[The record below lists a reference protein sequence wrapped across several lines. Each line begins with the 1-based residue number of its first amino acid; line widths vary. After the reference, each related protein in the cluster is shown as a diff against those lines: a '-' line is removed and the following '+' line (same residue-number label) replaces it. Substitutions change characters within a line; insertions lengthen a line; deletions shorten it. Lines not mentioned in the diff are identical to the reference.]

1 MLLVTNTTRF
11 PTSWTSGSGLRGDTR
26 IVRTVDE
33 FLQYRSHPECV
44 ILVHC
49 DSSLTMKLAWRLWL
63 NRTSPYFASVDL
75 VLRRPK
81 SPSSHVAVAVKRV
94 LLKRVN
100 HHVHFFRDVSGLRE
114 VYGIGAEKSSFV
126 PFKSNLAVAA
136 DVDVAR
142 DGEYVLCFGRSMR
155 DFDTFFSAMEQVPY
169 PGAIVAPDFDSLRTH
184 GSRFTRKLSD
194 IPKNVRVLDEEN
206 VGPSPMP
213 TNAQLRVLGGAK
225 LVVLPILKSSIVA
238 SGISVCLSAMR
249 LGRCVIGS
257 EGPGMLD
264 IFSDEVL
271 TVPPEDPIALAK
283 MIRRAWNDD
292 ELRRRTAAA
301 GLEYAVQAGSEQDF
315 YQRLV
320 DRISDWYELQLGTS
334 RTEERAR
341 CSDSELDDRSLL
353 SRRGGRPQDCNLRTK
368 PAVE

>member
-1 MLLVTNTTRF
+1 
-11 PTSWTSGSGLRGDTR
+11 
-26 IVRTVDE
+26 
-33 FLQYRSHPECV
+33 
-44 ILVHC
+44 
-49 DSSLTMKLAWRLWL
+49 MKLACRLWL
-63 NRTSPYFASVDL
+63 NSTPPYFVSVDL

-81 SPSSHVAVAVKRV
+81 SPFSRVAVAVKR
-94 LLKRVN
+94 LLLRRVD
-100 HHVHFFRDVSGLRE
+100 HHVHLFRDLSGLRA

-126 PFKSNLAVAA
+126 TFKSNLAVAA

-155 DFDTFFSAMEQVPY
+155 DFDTFFSAMERLPY
-169 PGAIVAPDFDSLRTH
+169 PGAIVAPDFDSLRAH

-194 IPKNVRVLDEEN
+194 IPNNVRVLDDEN
-206 VGPSPMP
+206 VGSGSK
-213 TNAQLRVLGGAK
+213 NAQLRVLGGAR

-271 TVPPEDPIALAK
+271 TVPPEDPIALAN
-283 MIRRAWNDD
+283 MIQRAWNDD

-320 DRISDWYELQLGTS
+320 DRISDWYEMQRGKLQTNEC
-334 RTEERAR
+334 TV
-341 CSDSELDDRSLL
+341 CSDSVLEDRSLL
-353 SRRGGRPQDCNLRTK
+353 SSEEGR
-368 PAVE
+368 A